1 MFKNYITIAI
11 RNLIKNK
18 LFSVINIGGLA
29 IGLTATILI
38 LLFVNEE
45 TSYDAWVPDHERIY
59 RLHSTFDIPGR
70 DAFRT
75 TRSSGPMHQ
84 GFQDNFPEIEAATRL
99 FYSQPRVF
107 KDGAVHDQSVTL
119 VDPGFFKVFDIPLTQ
134 GNRDTALNNTNSL
147 VVSETTA
154 ARYFGEENPI
164 GKVLTLCCYGENN
177 ESIDYVITGVMADT
191 PENSHF
197 VFNAIG
203 LIEEARFS
211 NQGFLFESWTSVNN
225 FNYFKLREGAKPE
238 QISDRFDWFED
249 NIIPGND
256 QTFEQFGINQS
267 ELITL
272 TFMPMADIHLNA
284 KFQAGDGGDIRPLGD
299 KTLVIGFLLIAFLI
313 LGIATINFIN
323 LATARFIQRSR
334 EVSLRK
340 VMGAGRRQ
348 IAQQFL
354 GEAVIASLLALVLA
368 IGLVEISLPW
378 YNNFLGL
385 DLSLVLFGEGSVLF
399 ELLLISLLAGLFGGS
414 YPALSIS
421 NIRPAKVLKANQSTE
436 SKGSARLKNVLV
448 VFQFSIAIAL
458 ITATAVTYSQT
469 DFAKSVDLGYESDNR
484 LVIRSLGRSGA
495 QEMQTTLQTRL
506 KALPGVINVARSSDV
521 PTDNNENNTG
531 FTILGKE
538 QEAGNQILNYIVPD
552 YGFFEIYKIEPIFGR
567 TFSEEYG
574 NDQMFRPD
582 PDSGAAG
589 AAVINVSAAKRLGFD
604 NPEDAVGEVLSTQ
617 LFRNGGLMTV
627 IGIVPDVSFRS
638 AHFEGLPTVYF
649 SFEAMFDDMTVHF
662 QGREPQVLVSEVE
675 KIWGELIPSVP
686 FNAVI
691 LGDLISSQYAD
702 EERQVKTFTGFALLA
717 IVISSMGLFALAAFS
732 TERRTKEIGIRK
744 VFGASIRNLVQMLAW
759 QFSKPVVIANIL
771 ALPVAWYFLN
781 DWLNGFV
788 YRIPLSPTYFV
799 AAGLLALLV
808 AWGTVAGHAWKV
820 ARSNPIKALRYE

>member
-1 MFKNYITIAI
+1 MFKNYLTIAI

-18 LFSVINIGGLA
+18 LFSIINIGGLA
-29 IGLTATILI
+29 IGLAATILI

-45 TSYDAWVPDHERIY
+45 TSYDKWVPDHERIY

-70 DAFRT
+70 DPFRT
-75 TRSSGPMHQ
+75 VRSSGPMHQ
-84 GFQDNFPEIEAATRL
+84 AFQDNFPQVEAATRL
-99 FYSQPRVF
+99 FYAVPRVF
-107 KDGAVHDQSVTL
+107 KDGAVYDQPITM
-119 VDPGFFKVFDIPLTQ
+119 VDPGFFGVFDFPLLE
-134 GNRDTALNNTNSL
+134 GNRDTALSTNNNIIL
-147 VVSETTA
+147 SEDTA
-154 ARYFGEENPI
+154 LKYFGQETAM
-164 GKVLTLCCYGENN
+164 GKTLTVCCFGAAS
-177 ESIDYVITGVMADT
+177 ESIDFVVTGVMAET

-197 VFNAIG
+197 EFNALG
-203 LIEEARFS
+203 LIDEARFADQQ
-211 NQGFLFESWTSVNN
+211 NLFASWTSVNN
-225 FNYFKLREGAKPE
+225 FNYFKLRKGAQPE
-238 QISDRFDWFED
+238 QLSDRFAWFED
-249 NIIPGND
+249 NVIPGND
-256 QTFEQFGINQS
+256 QTFDQFGINQS

-272 TFMPMADIHLNA
+272 SLMPIKDIHLNA
-284 KFQAGDGGDIRPLGD
+284 KFQSGDGGDIKPLGD
-299 KTLVIGFLLIAFLI
+299 KTLTIGFLLIAFLI

-354 GEAVIASLLALVLA
+354 GEAVVASLLALVFA
-368 IGLVEISLPW
+368 IGLVELALPW

-385 DLSLVLFGEGSVLF
+385 DLRLVLFGEGSVLF
-399 ELLLISLLAGLFGGS
+399 ELLLISLAAGLFGGS
-414 YPALSIS
+414 YPVLSIS
-421 NIRPAKVLKANQSTE
+421 GIRPAKVLKANQSTE

-506 KALPGVINVARSSDV
+506 KAIPGVIDVARSSDV

-538 QEAGNQILNYIVPD
+538 QEAGNQIINYVVPD
-552 YGFFEIYKIEPIFGR
+552 FGFFEIYDIKPIFGR
-567 TFSEEYG
+567 TFSEDFG
-574 NDQMFRPD
+574 NDRMFRPD
-582 PDSGAAG
+582 PDSGASG
-589 AAVINVSAAKRLGFD
+589 AAVISISAAKQLGFD
-604 NPEDAVGEVLSTQ
+604 NPEDAVGEVLSTG

-627 IGIVPDVSFRS
+627 VGIVPDVSFRS
-638 AHFEGLPTVYF
+638 AHFEGLPTIYF
-649 SFEAMFDDMTVHF
+649 SFEPMFDDMTVHF
-662 QGREPQVLVSEVE
+662 QGVEPQILISEIE
-675 KIWGELIPSVP
+675 KIWAELIPSVP
-686 FNAVI
+686 FNSVI
-691 LGDLISSQYAD
+691 LDDLISRQYVD
-702 EERQVKTFTGFALLA
+702 EERQVKTFSGFALLA
-717 IVISSMGLFALAAFS
+717 IIISSMGLFALAAFS

-744 VFGASIRNLVQMLAW
+744 VFGASVRNLVRMLAW
-759 QFSKPVVIANIL
+759 QFSKPVVVANFL

-799 AAGLLALLV
+799 AAGLLALLI
-808 AWGTVAGHAWKV
+808 AWATVAGHAWKV
-820 ARSNPIKALRYE
+820 ARANPIKALRYE